1 MTNDPD
7 EKGGI
12 SSGSTLFVKLKSIFK
27 ERTKYFFEI
36 VTLGSLHIQGG
47 QSRDTQLVMS
57 HFNDG
62 FLIDSR

>member
-12 SSGSTLFVKLKSIFK
+12 SSGSTLFAKLKSIFK
-27 ERTKYFFEI
+27 ERTKYFFGI

-47 QSRDTQLVMS
+47 QSCDAQLVIS